1 MATYKGIQ
9 GYTVQKLSSD
19 PTASEAAGQ
28 LWYNSSTGAYKIAV
42 GSAGAWASGGAVV
55 TLGSQI
61 AGIGTATAALG
72 VGGSPY
78 PSRGSLSET
87 YDGTTWTEGNNLN
100 TGRRNARGTGTS
112 TAGMVVGGWGA
123 AAVTATETYDGTSW
137 TETGNALARAG
148 GTQSAAVAGASAA
161 SAIYF
166 GGEPDVPTYGKY
178 SETYNGSTWTEGN
191 NLNTFRS
198 AASGS
203 GIVTAALCIGGYAG
217 SPSVTTNVES
227 YDGSCWSETS
237 TDINSARGE
246 AGSSGTSTLCI
257 FYGGS
262 PGSSALTE
270 SFDGSTWT
278 EVADLATARASVG
291 SAQAPTMTNT
301 SGLAIGG
308 YAAPVNVVATEEWAD
323 PVYTIKTVTVS

>member
-19 PTASEAAGQ
+19 PTASEVEGQ
-28 LWYNSSTGAYKIAV
+28 LWYNSSTGKFKVAV
-42 GSAGAWASGGAVV
+42 AAAGAWAAGGDLV

-61 AGIGTATAALG
+61 AGIGTATATLG
-72 VGGSPY
+72 AGGSPY

-148 GTQSAAVAGASAA
+148 GTQSAGIAGASST

-166 GGEPDVPTYGKY
+166 GGEPGVPNAKL
-178 SETYNGSTWTEGN
+178 SETYNGTTWTEGN
-191 NLNTFRS
+191 DLNTGRQ
-198 AASGS
+198 APGGV
-203 GIVTAALCIGGYAG
+203 GIATAALCIGGYNA
-217 SPSVTTNVES
+217 PAAQVANVES
-227 YDGSCWSETS
+227 YDGTSWTETS
-237 TDINSARGE
+237 TDINTARGE
-246 AGSSGTSTLCI
+246 AGSSGTSTLCLL
-257 FYGGS
+257 FGGS
-262 PGSSALTE
+262 PGSKSETE
-270 SFDGSTWT
+270 SFNGTTWT

-291 SAQAPTMTNT
+291 QAGAPANTNASA
-301 SGLAIGG
+301 LCIGG
-308 YAAPVNVVATEEWAD
+308 YAAPVNVVATEAWSD
-323 PVYTIKTVTVS
+323 PVYTNKTVTVS